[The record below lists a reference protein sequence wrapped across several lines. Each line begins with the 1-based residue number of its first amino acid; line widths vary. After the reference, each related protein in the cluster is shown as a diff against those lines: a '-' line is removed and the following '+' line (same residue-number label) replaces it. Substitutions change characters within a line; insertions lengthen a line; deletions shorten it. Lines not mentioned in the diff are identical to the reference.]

1 MKVLIT
7 GAFGQDGIILSNLL
21 KLEGHHVFGS
31 YLESFDNPNLHPFL
45 DKPELVP
52 LNIANEL
59 EVSNALMNLKPD
71 AIFHLAGESS
81 VASSWESP
89 SQTMLVNVVGTANL
103 LQSLRSL
110 NLDSIFVNA
119 ASVEVFCSKISP
131 VSEKSPMQPVNPYGV
146 SKMATAQL
154 VSSFRGAGMRA
165 TNAYLSNHES
175 KFRSEKFVM
184 GKIARGVAAIA
195 DGKQQDLSLGD
206 LSIVR
211 DWSSAEDICRGM
223 VSILRSEF
231 IGDVI
236 LASGKNHQLSEIV
249 DRAFQSVGIFNWQDY
264 VKTDQS
270 LLRTNDNRV
279 VTYDTS
285 LARSALHWEP
295 EENVDIWIAKIVSHF
310 RVTA

>member
-1 MKVLIT
+1 MKIFIT

-21 KLEGHHVFGS
+21 KLEGHDVSGS

-45 DKPELVP
+45 DVSELVP
-52 LNIANEL
+52 LNVAIESDIAKTLVEL
-59 EVSNALMNLKPD
+59 EPD

-81 VASSWESP
+81 VASSWEFP
-89 SQTMLVNVVGTANL
+89 SQTMFVNVVGTANL
-103 LQSLRSL
+103 LQSVRNL
-110 NLDSIFVNA
+110 NLDTIFVNA
-119 ASVEVFCSKISP
+119 ASVEVFCSEKSP
-131 VSEKSPMQPVNPYGV
+131 VNEKSPMRPVNPYGV

-165 TNAYLSNHES
+165 TNAFLSNHES

-195 DGKQQDLSLGD
+195 DGQQQNLSLGD

-211 DWSSAEDICRGM
+211 DWSSAEDICHGM

-236 LASGKNHQLSEIV
+236 LASGKNYQLSDIV
-249 DRAFQSVGIFNWQDY
+249 SKAFQSVGILNWQDY

-279 VTYDTS
+279 VAYDTS
-285 LARSALHWEP
+285 LAQSALKWQP
-295 EENVDIWIAKIVSHF
+295 EEDVDIWISKMVSHF
-310 RVTA
+310 RVTV